1 MSEQG
6 RVRALLDEGRI
17 SQEEAEA
24 LLEALGDKDEADIVI
39 SPEDLSPGNATSE
52 EGARE
57 ESKQENSKQENRV
70 EETANA
76 PLAPPSP
83 PAPPGET
90 PPPRSA
96 TSPNGNTTGDVTDGL
111 RWVRVTMFAGNL
123 EVRVDDELERPTT
136 EGEVEL
142 TQEGRNYVV
151 RQTLNEDFLSNLL
164 NARRNVEVT
173 LPAGYGV
180 DLNMKG
186 GNVDLYD
193 VPFLRGKMMAGNLDA
208 RALGGIRL
216 DMKAGNLD
224 ASLRLTEGEHRLDL
238 KAGNGEL
245 RFLPGSSVTVSGE
258 VKVGGVETRGGAFVF
273 ERGRNYVGGR
283 FHGAVGAGR
292 ASLEISQTAGNLELA
307 VGDA

>member
-1 MSEQG
+1 MSEQD
-6 RVRALLDEGRI
+6 RVRALLDEGKI
-17 SQEEAEA
+17 SPEEAEA
-24 LLEALGDKDEADIVI
+24 LLEALGDKDEADVVTN
-39 SPEDLSPGNATSE
+39 PEDLSPDATSE

-57 ESKQENSKQENRV
+57 ENRQENRL
-70 EETANA
+70 EGTANA
-76 PLAPPSP
+76 PLAPPAP

-90 PPPRSA
+90 PLSPPGA
-96 TSPNGNTTGDVTDGL
+96 TSPNGDTKGDVTNGL

-123 EVRVDDELERPTT
+123 EVRVDERLEVPTT
-136 EGEVEL
+136 EGEVTL
-142 TQEGRNYVV
+142 TQEGRDYAV
-151 RQTLNEDFLSNLL
+151 RQVRKEDFLSNLL
-164 NARRNVEVT
+164 NQRSVELR

-193 VPFLRGKMMAGNLDA
+193 VPFLKGKMLAGNLDA
-208 RALGGIRL
+208 RALGGIQL

-224 ASLRLTEGEHRLDL
+224 ASLKLTEGEHRLEL

-245 RFLPGSSVTVSGE
+245 RFLPGSSVTVAGE

-292 ASLEISQTAGNLELA
+292 ASLEVKQTAGNLELA
-307 VGDA
+307 VEDA

>member
-1 MSEQG
+1 MSEQD
-6 RVRALLDEGRI
+6 RVRALLDEGKI
-17 SQEEAEA
+17 SREEAEA
-24 LLEALGDKDEADIVI
+24 LLEALGDKEEADVVTN
-39 SPEDLSPGNATSE
+39 PEDLSAENATSE

-57 ESKQENSKQENRV
+57 ENKQKNRV
-70 EETANA
+70 EGTANA
-76 PLAPPSP
+76 PLTPPAPPSP

-90 PPPRSA
+90 PPPPPGA
-96 TSPNGNTTGDVTDGL
+96 TSPNGDTTGDVANGL

-123 EVRVDDELERPTT
+123 EVRMDERLERPTT

-142 TQEGRNYVV
+142 TQEGQIYVV
-151 RQTLNEDFLSNLL
+151 RQTSNGDFLSNLL
-164 NARRNVEVT
+164 NAQRNVEVT

-186 GNVDLYD
+186 GNVELYD
-193 VPFLRGKMMAGNLDA
+193 VPFLKGKMMAGNLDA
-208 RALGGIRL
+208 RALGGIQL

-283 FHGAVGAGR
+283 FRGAVGAGR
-292 ASLEISQTAGNLELA
+292 ASLEISQTAGNLEL
-307 VGDA
+307 VVEDA

>member
-1 MSEQG
+1 MSEQD
-6 RVRALLDEGRI
+6 RVRALLDEGKI
-17 SQEEAEA
+17 SREEAEA
-24 LLEALGDKDEADIVI
+24 LLEALGDKDEADVVTN
-39 SPEDLSPGNATSE
+39 PEDLSPDATSE

-57 ESKQENSKQENRV
+57 ENKQENRQEENRV

-76 PLAPPSP
+76 PLAPPAP

-90 PPPRSA
+90 PPPPPGA
-96 TSPNGNTTGDVTDGL
+96 TSPNGDTTGDVANGL

-123 EVRVDDELERPTT
+123 EVRMDERLERPTT

-142 TQEGRNYVV
+142 TQEGQTYVV
-151 RQTLNEDFLSNLL
+151 RQTSNGDFLSNLL
-164 NARRNVEVT
+164 NAQRNVEVT
-173 LPAGYGV
+173 LPTGYGV

-186 GNVDLYD
+186 GNVELYD
-193 VPFLRGKMMAGNLDA
+193 VPFLKGKMMAGNLDA
-208 RALGGIRL
+208 RALGGIQL

-283 FHGAVGAGR
+283 FRGAVGAGR
-292 ASLEISQTAGNLELA
+292 ASLEVSQTAGNLEL
-307 VGDA
+307 VVEDA